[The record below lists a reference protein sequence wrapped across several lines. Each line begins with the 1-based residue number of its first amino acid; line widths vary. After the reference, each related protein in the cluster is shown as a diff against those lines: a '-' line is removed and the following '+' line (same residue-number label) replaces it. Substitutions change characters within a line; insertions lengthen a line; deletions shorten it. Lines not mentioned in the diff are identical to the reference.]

1 MENNTA
7 GQDTAFREL
16 ANWGFPRVNA
26 LIGAYNEVTDARQ
39 WDTFESARDD
49 MENEIRS
56 QLRAIGRYIAE
67 IAKPMSE
74 QGGDHEY
81 DGVMSY
87 VWDGL
92 HEHLGYV
99 HGTCFLRSEPRG
111 SNNCALDGPVSTAR
125 VTKDGYIRKNI
136 SSPKRL
142 RVYKKDGYKC
152 VSCGTSEDLSVDHIH
167 PVSRGGSNDMA
178 NLQTMC
184 MPCNMSKGAKIVG
197 SNE

>member
-1 MENNTA
+1 MENSTA
-7 GQDTAFREL
+7 EQDSVFREL
-16 ANWGFPRVNA
+16 ANWGIPRVNA
-26 LIGAYNEVTDARQ
+26 LISEYNEVAESSQ
-39 WDTFESARDD
+39 WDSLVYARDR

-67 IAKPMSE
+67 IAKPMSG

-81 DGVMSY
+81 DGAMSY

-92 HEHLGYV
+92 HEHLGHP
-99 HGTCFLRSEPRG
+99 HGTCFLRSAPRG
-111 SNNCALDGPVSTAR
+111 SSNCALDEPASTAR
-125 VTKDGYIRKNI
+125 VTKDGYIRKSI

>member
-7 GQDTAFREL
+7 GQDAAFREL

-26 LIGAYNEVTDARQ
+26 LISKYNEVTDTSQ
-39 WDTFESARDD
+39 WDAFESARND
-49 MENEIRS
+49 MENEIQS

-67 IAKPMSE
+67 IAKPMSG

-81 DGVMSY
+81 DGSMSH

-92 HEHLGYV
+92 HEHLGHA
-99 HGTCFLRSEPRG
+99 HGTCILRSESR
-111 SNNCALDGPVSTAR
+111 NLNECALDGPSPTAR
-125 VTKDGYIRKNI
+125 VTKDGHIRKSI

-184 MPCNMSKGAKIVG
+184 LPCNMSKGAKIVG